1 MNMVLPLMLALLGAS
16 TPQAHAGKAPATVK
30 TVRTVQSDFTRGIAQ
45 AKVDY
50 AQGKGGWHYWH
61 YSNMPNGPDD
71 PVRVR
76 ENALFVALL
85 RENGIVPMSTNTG
98 CIPVPGLAEF
108 AAGYNSVAD
117 AVLKQRLG
125 DDYMARLKAEVA
137 RRMEEPPPRA
147 S

>member
-1 MNMVLPLMLALLGAS
+1 MKMALPLMLALLSAS
-16 TPQAHAGKAPATVK
+16 MPQAHAGKTPATVK
-30 TVRTVQSDFTRGIAQ
+30 AEQVVQDDFARGIAK
-45 AKVDY
+45 AKADY
-50 AQGKGGWHYWH
+50 AQGKGGWHYWA

-85 RENGIVPMSTNTG
+85 LEKGIVPMNASTG
-98 CIPVPGLAEF
+98 CIPVPGVAEF

-117 AVLKQRLG
+117 ALLKQRLG

-137 RRMEEPPPRA
+137 RRMQEPPLGA
-147 S
+147 

>member
-1 MNMVLPLMLALLGAS
+1 MKTVLPLMLALLGAS
-16 TPQAHAGKAPATVK
+16 TSLAHAGKAPAPVK
-30 TVRTVQSDFTRGIAQ
+30 AVQTVQSDFKRGIAQ
-45 AKVDY
+45 AKADY

-76 ENALFVALL
+76 ENDLFVALL
-85 RENGIVPMSTNTG
+85 HEKGIVPMSTNTG
-98 CIPVPGLAEF
+98 CIPVSGVAEF

-117 AVLKQRLG
+117 TLLKEKFG

-137 RRMEEPPPRA
+137 RRMEEAAPGA
-147 S
+147 